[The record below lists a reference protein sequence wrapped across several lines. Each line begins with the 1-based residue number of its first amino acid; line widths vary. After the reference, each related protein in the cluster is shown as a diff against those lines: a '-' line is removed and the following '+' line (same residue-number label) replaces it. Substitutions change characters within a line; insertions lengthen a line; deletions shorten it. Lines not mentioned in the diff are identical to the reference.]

1 LENLGRDLVVERAD
15 ASLNISDLIKE
26 PETFKEAFDHLG
38 VDQRNK

>member
-1 LENLGRDLVVERAD
+1 VVKRED
-15 ASLNISDLIKE
+15 ASLNLADLIKE